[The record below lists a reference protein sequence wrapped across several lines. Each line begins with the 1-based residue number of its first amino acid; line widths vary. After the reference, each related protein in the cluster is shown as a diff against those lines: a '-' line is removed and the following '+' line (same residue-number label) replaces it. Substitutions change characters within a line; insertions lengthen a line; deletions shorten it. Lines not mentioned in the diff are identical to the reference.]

1 MSYDVTEYFAQLVWM
16 IVISQLVH
24 GAPVYWHNIIVD
36 NMLYRDIMTTGHSFN
51 PPSVVGIIR
60 VALDNCY
67 SFTFITAK
75 AVCSSKIHCC
85 WW

>member
-36 NMLYRDIMTTGHSFN
+36 NMLYRDIMTTG
-51 PPSVVGIIR
+51 
-60 VALDNCY
+60 
-67 SFTFITAK
+67 TFIQPP
-75 AVCSSKIHCC
+75 
-85 WW
+85 